1 MCQHCNYDELL
12 RGGGLEPNANRLQ
25 VMAVIGSRKAP
36 VSAPQIFKALT
47 RDRPV
52 NRVTIYRILERLVE
66 KGLVERLGGAG
77 RGLFYGLAPNENHPA
92 HPHFYCQCCSA
103 LYCLSPQ
110 SLGVDVRDLVGP
122 LAGEIHKVEI
132 RVSGVCRACL
142 LRREEPPAQESAAG
156 RRHRIP
162 AAPPPRSSPGPS
174 AAASAGGGKDV

>member
-52 NRVTIYRILERLVE
+52 NRVTIYRILERLVD

-77 RGLFYGLAPNENHPA
+77 RGVFYGLAPSENHPA
-92 HPHFYCQCCSA
+92 HPHFYCQCCGA
-103 LYCLSPQ
+103 MYCLGPLSP
-110 SLGVDVRDLVGP
+110 GVDVRGLAGS
-122 LAGEIHKVEI
+122 LAGEIRTVEV
-132 RVSGVCRACL
+132 RLSGICRECL
-142 LRREEPPAQESAAG
+142 LRRKEQPPQGESAGG
-156 RRHRIP
+156 RRHR
-162 AAPPPRSSPGPS
+162 APSASSRPSPGPS